1 MEGKHLLQQRKLNA
15 GFLQMK
21 HFTAAMTVFLLCIVC
36 SVGIQHGDISP
47 EHVMWFVVAI
57 GDLVLEEQSLGLKG
71 NPAAARKVSAVLKT
85 FADYVDSLC
94 TTPYPDDYDIWLQ
107 PLNRAL
113 PHGGP
118 RRMNDLS
125 FRGSDFAMES
135 SGTPSVI

>member
-1 MEGKHLLQQRKLNA
+1 
-15 GFLQMK
+15 MK
-21 HFTAAMTVFLLCIVC
+21 HFAAAMIVCLLCIVC

-47 EHVMWFVVAI
+47 EHVMRFVVA
-57 GDLVLEEQSLGLKG
+57 
-71 NPAAARKVSAVLKT
+71 N
-85 FADYVDSLC
+85 DSLC
-94 TTPYPDDYDIWLQ
+94 TAPYPDDYDIWLQ

-113 PHGGP
+113 PHGDP